1 MQKIILIF
9 ILIIGILVA
18 ANMAHADSKKIV
30 KWVDNHGVTHYG
42 DRPPS
47 FEESKSNSEMNAQ
60 GIVVKKNTP
69 ASPKNDAQDLQK
81 EAQDRK
87 DKILQASY
95 TNANE
100 IDLARDRSLEMD
112 KAAMTSL
119 STQKENINA
128 RIARNKQIEDGFK
141 SRKKALPT
149 NLDAEFKAT
158 LAQSAKIDQQVTERK
173 LEMEQ
178 TRKRFGE
185 DKLRFILLQQ
195 PTGTTE
201 NAAGAL
207 PASTTEAKV
216 LPKK

>member
-47 FEESKSNSEMNAQ
+47 FEESKSNSEMNAR